1 MKIIIK
7 HIDSDIPKDNYE
19 FFNDFIHYLQKVCPL
34 KKDLT
39 IIFRGKRVNNMTTGV
54 RNDNSEISVLS
65 KGRMNRDILR
75 TLTHEWIHEY
85 QRTILGR
92 ERGGDIGGQNED
104 EANAKSGEIIKR
116 FEKLVCVPIHLPLCV
131 CKMLGNF

>member
-1 MKIIIK
+1 MKVIIK
-7 HIDSDIPKDNYE
+7 HIDSDIPKDNYD
-19 FFNDFIHYLQKVCPL
+19 FYNDYMNYLQKQYPL
-34 KKDLT
+34 KKDIT
-39 IIFRGKRVNNMTTGV
+39 IIFRGNRVGNMTTGV

-104 EANAKSGEIIKR
+104 EANAKSGELIKK
-116 FEKLVCVPIHLPLCV
+116 FEKYHPDDES
-131 CKMLGNF
+131 KMYD

>member
-1 MKIIIK
+1 MKVIIK
-7 HIDSDIPKDNYE
+7 HIDSDIPKDNYD
-19 FFNDFIHYLQKVCPL
+19 FYNDYMNYLQKQYPL
-34 KKDLT
+34 KKDVT
-39 IIFRGKRVNNMTTGV
+39 IIFRGNRTGDMTTGV

-104 EANAKSGEIIKR
+104 EANAKSGELIKK
-116 FEKLVCVPIHLPLCV
+116 FEKTHPDDES
-131 CKMLGNF
+131 KMYD

>member
-1 MKIIIK
+1 MKVIIK

-19 FFNDFIHYLQKVCPL
+19 FYNEYINYLQRQYPL
-34 KKDLT
+34 KKDVT
-39 IIFRGKRVNNMTTGV
+39 IIFRGNRTGNMTTGV

-104 EANAKSGEIIKR
+104 EANAKSGELIKK
-116 FEKLVCVPIHLPLCV
+116 FEKTHPDDES
-131 CKMLGNF
+131 KMYD

>member
-1 MKIIIK
+1 MKVIIK
-7 HIDSDIPKDNYE
+7 HIDSDIPKDNYD
-19 FFNDFIHYLQKVCPL
+19 FYNDYINYLQKQYPL
-34 KKDLT
+34 KKDVT
-39 IIFRGKRVNNMTTGV
+39 IIFRGDRIGNMTTGV

-75 TLTHEWIHEY
+75 TLTHEWVHEF

-104 EANAKSGEIIKR
+104 EANAKSGELIKK
-116 FEKLVCVPIHLPLCV
+116 FEKYHPDEES
-131 CKMLGNF
+131 KMYD

>member
-19 FFNDFIHYLQKVCPL
+19 FFNDFINYLQKVCPL

-39 IIFRGKRVNNMTTGV
+39 IIFRGNRVNNMTTGV

-92 ERGGDIGGQNED
+92 ERGGDNGGQNED

-116 FEKLVCVPIHLPLCV
+116 FEKSHPNKET
-131 CKMLGNF
+131 KMYD

>member
-1 MKIIIK
+1 MKVIIK

-19 FFNDFIHYLQKVCPL
+19 FYNDYIDYLQKQYPL
-34 KKDLT
+34 KKDVT
-39 IIFRGKRVNNMTTGV
+39 IIFRGNRTGNMTTGV

-85 QRTILGR
+85 QRTILKR
-92 ERGGDIGGQNED
+92 ERGEDIGGQNED
-104 EANAKSGEIIKR
+104 EANAKSGELIKK
-116 FEKLVCVPIHLPLCV
+116 FEKTHPDDES
-131 CKMLGNF
+131 KMYD

>member
-1 MKIIIK
+1 MKVIIK
-7 HIDSDIPKDNYE
+7 HIDSDIPKDNYN
-19 FFNDFIHYLQKVCPL
+19 FYNDYINYLQKQYPL
-34 KKDLT
+34 KKDVT
-39 IIFRGKRVNNMTTGV
+39 IIFRGNRTGNMTTGV

-104 EANAKSGEIIKR
+104 EANAKSGELIKK
-116 FEKLVCVPIHLPLCV
+116 FEKTHPDDES
-131 CKMLGNF
+131 KMYD

>member
-1 MKIIIK
+1 MKVIIK
-7 HIDSDIPKDNYE
+7 HIDSDIPKDNYD
-19 FFNDFIHYLQKVCPL
+19 FYNDYMNYLQKQYPL
-34 KKDLT
+34 KKDVT
-39 IIFRGKRVNNMTTGV
+39 IIFRGDRVGNMTTGV

-104 EANAKSGEIIKR
+104 EANAKSGELIKK
-116 FEKLVCVPIHLPLCV
+116 FEKYHPDDES
-131 CKMLGNF
+131 KMYD

>member
-7 HIDSDIPKDNYE
+7 HINSDIPEDNYK
-19 FFNDFIHYLQKVCPL
+19 FFNDYINYLQKVCPL

-39 IIFRGKRVNNMTTGV
+39 IIFRGDRVNNMTTGV
-54 RNDNSEISVLS
+54 RHDNSEISVLS

-92 ERGGDIGGQNED
+92 GKSGNIGGQNED
-104 EANAKSGEIIKR
+104 EANAKSGEFIKR
-116 FEKLVCVPIHLPLCV
+116 FEKLHPNKES
-131 CKMLGNF
+131 KMYD

>member
-1 MKIIIK
+1 MKVIIK

-19 FFNDFIHYLQKVCPL
+19 FYNEYINYLQRQYPL
-34 KKDLT
+34 KKDVT
-39 IIFRGKRVNNMTTGV
+39 IIFRGNRTGNMTTGV
-54 RNDNSEISVLS
+54 RNDNSEISILS

-104 EANAKSGEIIKR
+104 EANAKSGELIKK
-116 FEKLVCVPIHLPLCV
+116 FEKYHPDDES
-131 CKMLGNF
+131 KMYD

>member
-1 MKIIIK
+1 MKVIIK
-7 HIDSDIPKDNYE
+7 HIDSDIPEDNYD
-19 FFNDFIHYLQKVCPL
+19 FYNDYINYLQKQYPL
-34 KKDLT
+34 KKDVT
-39 IIFRGKRVNNMTTGV
+39 IIFRGDRTGNMTTGV

-92 ERGGDIGGQNED
+92 ERGEDIGGQNED
-104 EANAKSGEIIKR
+104 EANAKSGELIKK
-116 FEKLVCVPIHLPLCV
+116 FEKTHPDDES
-131 CKMLGNF
+131 KMYD

>member
-1 MKIIIK
+1 MKVIIK

-19 FFNDFIHYLQKVCPL
+19 FYNDYIDYLQKQYPL
-34 KKDLT
+34 KKDVT
-39 IIFRGKRVNNMTTGV
+39 IIFRGNRTGNMTTGV
-54 RNDNSEISVLS
+54 RNDNSEIYVLS

-104 EANAKSGEIIKR
+104 EANAKSGELIKK
-116 FEKLVCVPIHLPLCV
+116 FEKTHPEDET
-131 CKMLGNF
+131 KMYD